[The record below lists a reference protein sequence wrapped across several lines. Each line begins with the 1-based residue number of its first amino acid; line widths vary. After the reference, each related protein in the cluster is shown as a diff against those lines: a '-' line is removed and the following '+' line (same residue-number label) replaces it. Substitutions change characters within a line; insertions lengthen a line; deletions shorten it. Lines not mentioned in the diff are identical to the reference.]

1 MKRLLVFVSL
11 TLLLLACSHGKTQ
24 HFPSIDDSTD
34 APEVF
39 IIRNNNLFGWGFS
52 LRVIFN
58 DVVVA
63 RLRAGE
69 HISFYVEPGFHTVG
83 ISKSSMTVPCR
94 AGQKYYFL
102 ISADYTKFG
111 FEIDRIGTQK
121 GENWIAK
128 TKPLK

>member
-1 MKRLLVFVSL
+1 MKKYLILVSL
-11 TLLLLACSHGKTQ
+11 PFFLFACSHGKTH
-24 HFPSIDDSTD
+24 HFSSIEDSAD
-34 APEVF
+34 AAEVF

-52 LRVIFN
+52 LQVLFDDAVI
-58 DVVVA
+58 A

-69 HISFYVEPGFHTVG
+69 YISFYVVPGFHTVG
-83 ISKSSMTVPCR
+83 ISKSSITVPCS

-102 ISADYTKFG
+102 ISADYTQFG
-111 FEIDRIGTQK
+111 FEIDRISTPK